1 MNFHFKKFISYK
13 ERIQYINLIP
23 SNLLNQHILELVVY
37 LQDNNSKVRYTFLKK
52 LYKYGN
58 SNIFNLALLKI
69 CCKLI
74 FDSNIKVRLLFIKLL
89 KRFNHISDS
98 DKEKLFDKNKFNLFI
113 CAIEDENYYVK
124 LNLIKILNYF
134 IVPDSIHILIDVLVD
149 DSFTLRYEVTKIIK
163 QIILTKLKEG
173 ILIKCAEKQIEFLC
187 LCLKEQT
194 NISFQKNILIILSN
208 IYYTNE
214 KIFYLIFKE
223 NKIDNEMKLKALY
236 KIVKNHLKLFTE
248 HLTKTI
254 NFSLDNNLSL
264 DNIMYVGQLTIL
276 KLLII
281 ILKQNSY
288 ELSSKVKNDLDLIH
302 FKFKLSYDISKIKQ
316 LVKLNILSN
325 NYITNVFCNKS
336 IELSVLTK
344 FIDFPP
350 LFTTNIVDFLF
361 ETDNWHKN
369 QSSINIQNTKKIII
383 NFLELLKVVYSFKSN
398 LKLKTFKNI
407 SYNIVPVSIKR
418 IHNFPLFFIINTCYM
433 NKSKSQYSQNIYFI
447 IKNNLNEIIEY
458 TPNNKICVLL
468 NEPCITDLWC
478 CFTIKFNNH
487 YLKLTEFI
495 HIPIQ

>member
-1 MNFHFKKFISYK
+1 M
-13 ERIQYINLIP
+13 
-23 SNLLNQHILELVVY
+23 
-37 LQDNNSKVRYTFLKK
+37 
-52 LYKYGN
+52 
-58 SNIFNLALLKI
+58 
-69 CCKLI
+69 
-74 FDSNIKVRLLFIKLL
+74 
-89 KRFNHISDS
+89 
-98 DKEKLFDKNKFNLFI
+98 
-113 CAIEDENYYVK
+113 
-124 LNLIKILNYF
+124 
-134 IVPDSIHILIDVLVD
+134 
-149 DSFTLRYEVTKIIK
+149 
-163 QIILTKLKEG
+163 
-173 ILIKCAEKQIEFLC
+173 
-187 LCLKEQT
+187 
-194 NISFQKNILIILSN
+194 
-208 IYYTNE
+208 
-214 KIFYLIFKE
+214 
-223 NKIDNEMKLKALY
+223 
-236 KIVKNHLKLFTE
+236 
-248 HLTKTI
+248 
-254 NFSLDNNLSL
+254 
-264 DNIMYVGQLTIL
+264 
-276 KLLII
+276 
-281 ILKQNSY
+281 
-288 ELSSKVKNDLDLIH
+288 
-302 FKFKLSYDISKIKQ
+302 
-316 LVKLNILSN
+316 VKLNILSN